1 MIPTEDEFMKCVPP
15 ATVQLKKDK
24 LEASSREKINAE
36 DPSGLRTALLYT
48 PSALKESQE
57 VVAAQESSALRAPSS
72 SDGSGVED
80 IAQLKA
86 ALLEAQ
92 SALLVSQGTLQVAQ
106 PVDAEAAPSAAAG
119 NKSIIEDDSKLRAD
133 LVEARAA
140 LQELQEK
147 VVALETSTLSPDDVL
162 KDGDVR
168 KLQAELL
175 ESRKDYSK
183 LQADLVEARAALQEL
198 QEKVVALEAAPSTL
212 SPDDVLKDGDVRKLQ
227 ADLLGAQCALK
238 EAQEALA
245 TQQVPTRSTLL
256 SADARVREDVHDLF
270 VTELPMVLGAE
281 GKPNAEDMAS
291 LAETVAKLKIEL
303 DESRSALK
311 LLQASVSTWR
321 SKELFHVFCAFD
333 WDDTGYIC
341 ADELLVTMNTV
352 LTMTLTTTMMKTVD
366 DEYDWCQ

>member
-1 MIPTEDEFMKCVPP
+1 MLLTVPLPPQGTFVDCVPIEYLPPVTMIPTEDEFMKCVPP

-36 DPSGLRTALLYT
+36 DPFGLMTGLLDT

-57 VVAAQESSALRAPSS
+57 VLAAQESSALRAPSS

-106 PVDAEAAPSAAAG
+106 AVEAELTPSSAAR
-119 NKSIIEDDSKLRAD
+119 NDCHIEDDSKLRAD

-147 VVALETSTLSPDDVL
+147 VVALEAVSSTLSPDDVL

-175 ESRKDYSK
+175 E
-183 LQADLVEARAALQEL
+183 
-198 QEKVVALEAAPSTL
+198 
-212 SPDDVLKDGDVRKLQ
+212 
-227 ADLLGAQCALK
+227 AQSALK

-245 TQQVPTRSTLL
+245 TQQVPTRSALP

-270 VTELPMVLGAE
+270 VTELPVVLEAE
-281 GKPNAEDMAS
+281 EKSNAEDMAS

-341 ADELLVTMNTV
+341 ADELLVTMNTA
-352 LTMTLTTTMMKTVD
+352 LT
-366 DEYDWCQ
+366 CP

>member
-24 LEASSREKINAE
+24 LEASSREKINEE

-48 PSALKESQE
+48 PSALKESQD

-72 SDGSGVED
+72 SDCSGVED
-80 IAQLKA
+80 IAQLK
-86 ALLEAQ
+86 
-92 SALLVSQGTLQVAQ
+92 
-106 PVDAEAAPSAAAG
+106 
-119 NKSIIEDDSKLRAD
+119 
-133 LVEARAA
+133 
-140 LQELQEK
+140 
-147 VVALETSTLSPDDVL
+147 
-162 KDGDVR
+162 
-168 KLQAELL
+168 
-175 ESRKDYSK
+175 
-183 LQADLVEARAALQEL
+183 AALQEL

-212 SPDDVLKDGDVRKLQ
+212 SSDDVLKDGDVRKLQ
-227 ADLLGAQCALK
+227 AELLGAQCALK

-256 SADARVREDVHDLF
+256 SVDARVREDVHDLF
-270 VTELPMVLGAE
+270 LTELPVVLAE
-281 GKPNAEDMAS
+281 EKPNAEDMAS

-366 DEYDWCQ
+366 DEYDWCQWHRGAFGDICVNMMSLLLPKPEETMCTLGPCHVSCWDSVEDIWVTKTGTGPPK